1 MTMVRFASLCDD
13 CDKRSEEYTE
23 WNTCREC
30 LRHICPDCAVPGS
43 EKEHSRDRSH
53 GDYTEA
59 EEWETVLCKAC
70 REAEEAVA

>member
-30 LRHICPDCAVPGS
+30 FRHICPNCTVPGS
-43 EKEHSRDRSH
+43 TEEHDHDRE
-53 GDYTEA
+53 TEDGA
-59 EEWETVLCKAC
+59 EAVHYETVLCKAC